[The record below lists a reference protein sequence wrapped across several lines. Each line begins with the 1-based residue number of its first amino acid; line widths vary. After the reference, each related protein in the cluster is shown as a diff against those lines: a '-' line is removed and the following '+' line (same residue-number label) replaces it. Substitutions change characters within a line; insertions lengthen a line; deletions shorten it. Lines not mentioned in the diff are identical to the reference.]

1 MLGDAIASKKGK
13 KYRQYANTG
22 GESHP
27 QLSKIPYRGKS
38 SPEELQDRKEGKRNT
53 CTWAFIFSSS
63 KHPFCLKFNKKKSA
77 AGDKAMQI
85 KDDLQNSKIPLT
97 F

>member
-1 MLGDAIASKKGK
+1 MQIQEENHTHNYQ
-13 KYRQYANTG
+13 KYLTEENPLQRN
-22 GESHP
+22 
-27 QLSKIPYRGKS
+27 YRT
-38 SPEELQDRKEGKRNT
+38 GKREKRTT